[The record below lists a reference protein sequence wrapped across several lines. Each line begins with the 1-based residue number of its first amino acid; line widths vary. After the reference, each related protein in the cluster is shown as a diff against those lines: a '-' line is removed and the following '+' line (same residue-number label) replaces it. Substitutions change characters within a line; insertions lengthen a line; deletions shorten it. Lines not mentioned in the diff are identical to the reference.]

1 MGSLKN
7 GNPDKVGIGVN
18 DLLSIAITCAIV
30 PLLSHLL
37 NLVCGE
43 NDLWSTERLFALYFA
58 SFSGWILRECLQAE
72 VARRGLKKKGYTF
85 MDSDAAGNAVWVIP
99 IMIALSCW
107 HTTVGVL
114 VLLVVYILAACLLWV
129 HRSEVQIGM
138 GQLCLVGVITVSGA
152 AVVEFFYADT
162 LVNFQ
167 LEKINLVI
175 YIVFLILLIVLN
187 ILMDRLRIKWRK
199 HREEVTA
206 RQSEDAAPE
215 D

>member
-7 GNPDKVGIGVN
+7 GNPDKGGIGVN

-37 NLVCGE
+37 NLVSGE

-72 VARRGLKKKGYTF
+72 VTRRGLKKKGYTF

-114 VLLVVYILAACLLWV
+114 VLLVVYILAACLLAC
-129 HRSEVQIGM
+129 SGFIEVR
-138 GQLCLVGVITVSGA
+138 
-152 AVVEFFYADT
+152 Y
-162 LVNFQ
+162 
-167 LEKINLVI
+167 K
-175 YIVFLILLIVLN
+175 
-187 ILMDRLRIKWRK
+187 
-199 HREEVTA
+199 
-206 RQSEDAAPE
+206 
-215 D
+215 